1 MSSAN
6 SVIETILNRKS
17 IRKFSDKPIE
27 KEKIELILKS
37 AMAAP
42 SAVNCQPWFFVVIDD
57 RELLDELGRE
67 LPYAKMLVFAQ
78 AAVIVCGDLQK
89 ALDDWEQEFWVQDCS
104 AASQNLL
111 LAAESLGLGA
121 VWTALYPAASRVKI
135 VKDILNLPE
144 NLMPLNVIP
153 LGYPAGHDKPIN
165 KWHEE
170 NIHYN
175 KWK

>member
-1 MSSAN
+1 MN

-17 IRKFSDKPIE
+17 VRKFSDKPVE
-27 KEKIELILKS
+27 KEKLQLILQA

-42 SAVNCQPWFFVVIDD
+42 SAVNCQPWFFVVIDE
-57 RELLDELGRE
+57 RELLDKLGQE
-67 LPYAKMLVFAQ
+67 LPYGKMLLHSQ
-78 AAVIVCGDLQK
+78 AAVIVCGDLKK
-89 ALDDWEQEFWVQDCS
+89 ALEDWEKDFWVQDCS

-121 VWTALYPAASRVKI
+121 VWTALYPAQNRVKI
-135 VKDILNLPE
+135 VRDILNLPE

-153 LGYPAGHDKPIN
+153 LGYPAGHDNPIN

-175 KWK
+175 KWG